1 MKNFRLI
8 FPFIIVCLSAIVWS
22 CSDDDS
28 VSERTDDFDRQAML
42 INWADDIII
51 PSYQAFSSD
60 VDALKA
66 AVDAFESQPN
76 ETNLNSVR
84 QEWEQAYIAWQN
96 ISMFNIG
103 PAETTFMRSF
113 LNTYP
118 ANVSEIDTNISTGN
132 YALQSVNANN
142 EQGLPA
148 LDYLLFGLAES
159 DAQILEFY
167 TSNVNSSN
175 YVNYLTDLVDRI
187 NTITDQVV
195 ASWEGDYRDTF
206 VNNSGAASNSS
217 TNKLLNNWMFYYEVT
232 LRNGKV
238 GIPSGVYS
246 EGSRLPQN
254 VEAFYKKDLSRTL
267 CLEALNAFQDFFNGA
282 HFDGTTNG
290 ESLSSYLNF
299 LNTMKNG
306 EDLSLMI
313 NNQFEVSRIAISNLD
328 ANFINQINTNNNLM
342 LVAFEELQANVVLLK
357 SDMFSALSI
366 ALEFESG
373 DGD

>member
-28 VSERTDDFDRQAML
+28 VSESTDDFNRQAML
-42 INWADDIII
+42 INWADNIII
-51 PSYQAFSSD
+51 PSYQAFSSE

-66 AVDAFESQPN
+66 AVDTFESQPN
-76 ETNLNSVR
+76 ETNLNRVR

-96 ISMFNIG
+96 VSMFNIG
-103 PAETTFMRSF
+103 PTETTFLRSF
-113 LNTYP
+113 INTYP
-118 ANVSEIDTNISTGN
+118 TNVSRIDTNISTGS
-132 YALQSVNANN
+132 YALQSANAND

-175 YVNYLTDLVDRI
+175 YVNYLTDLVDRM

-206 VNNSGAASNSS
+206 VNNSGASSNSS
-217 TNKLLNNWMFYYEVT
+217 TNKLLNDWMFYYEVT
-232 LRNGKV
+232 FRNGKI
-238 GIPSGVYS
+238 GFPSGVSS
-246 EGSRLPQN
+246 EGSPLPQN
-254 VEAFYKKDLSRTL
+254 VEALYKEDLSRTL
-267 CLEALNAFQDFFNGA
+267 CLAALNAFQNFFNGA

-306 EDLSLMI
+306 EDLSFMI
-313 NNQFEVSRIAISNLD
+313 NNQFDVSRIAISNLD
-328 ANFINQINTNNNLM
+328 DNFINQISTNNNLM
-342 LVAFEELQANVVLLK
+342 LIAFEELQANVVLLK

-366 ALEFESG
+366 AVEFESG

>member
-28 VSERTDDFDRQAML
+28 VSESTDDFNRQAML

-66 AVDAFESQPN
+66 AVETFESQPN
-76 ETNLNSVR
+76 EANLNRVR

-103 PAETTFMRSF
+103 PAETAFMRSF
-113 LNTYP
+113 INTYP
-118 ANVSEIDTNISTGN
+118 ANVNKIDTNISTGN
-132 YALQSVNANN
+132 YALQSVNAND

-159 DAQILEFY
+159 DSQILEFY

-175 YVNYLTDLVDRI
+175 YINYLTDLVDRI

-195 ASWEGDYRDTF
+195 ASWEADYRDAF

-217 TNKLLNNWMFYYEVT
+217 TNKLLNDWMFYYEVT
-232 LRNGKV
+232 LRNGKI
-238 GIPSGVYS
+238 GFPSGVSS

-306 EDLSLMI
+306 EDLSFMI
-313 NNQFEVSRIAISNLD
+313 NNQFDVSRIAISNLD
-328 ANFINQINTNNNLM
+328 DNFINQINTNNNLM

-366 ALEFESG
+366 AVEFESG